1 MSIEVQDHA
10 VIVDMR
16 YYIDQLLLQL
26 PPALMQCNTPAIK
39 ECFQAKPTDSLLLNA
54 DGQKPFHA
62 IVVKLLYLA
71 KRAHPDILMVTSF
84 LCTRVKLLTKLD
96 QKRLLRVLGY
106 LKTTIGLKYNITP
119 KEPLAIVAYL
129 DATFATHEDST
140 LHSGVAIFVV
150 GILVYA
156 SSRKQHCVT
165 KSPTES
171 ELVALTDNIGIIEL
185 FDKFI
190 TFLVND
196 KIPTPVIYQDS
207 SSVVSLVTQGG
218 GITRTRHLRKSNAS
232 SQGGSRSLEGTEFKW
247 FIQGLI
253 IFHEQKTTGEY

>member
-1 MSIEVQDHA
+1 VA
-10 VIVDMR
+10 
-16 YYIDQLLLQL
+16 
-26 PPALMQCNTPAIK
+26 
-39 ECFQAKPTDSLLLNA
+39 
-54 DGQKPFHA
+54 
-62 IVVKLLYLA
+62 KLLYLA
-71 KRAHPDILMVTSF
+71 KCARPDILMVTSF
-84 LCTRVKLLTKLD
+84 LCTRVKSLTKLD

-119 KEPLAIVAYL
+119 KEPLAIVAYV
-129 DATFATHEDST
+129 DAAFATHEDSK

-156 SSRKQHCVT
+156 SSQKQHCVT

-207 SSVVSLVTQGG
+207 SSVVSLVTLGG
-218 GITRTRHLRKSNAS
+218 GITRTRHLRNRMHLAKESVDLHCLVIRHCNAKSMIAD
-232 SQGGSRSLEGTEFKW
+232 GFTKPLEGAEFKQ
-247 FIQGLI
+247 FIQGLM
-253 IFHEQKTTGEY
+253 IFHEQKTTREH